1 MRFDRFTKQNMT
13 DCPDF
18 CNERDNRID
27 DESIGKIAIYIEMLS
42 GHHSA
47 ILPNISTLS
56 WNIYL
61 AGNALKERKYL
72 VCTRIIVAP
81 TDELNA
87 PGFVLKNQTHT
98 SLLLLTSI
106 AKTRHSDPNVPNTF
120 PYNPKIFWLKG
131 KEKQKAQYH

>member
-1 MRFDRFTKQNMT
+1 M
-13 DCPDF
+13 
-18 CNERDNRID
+18 
-27 DESIGKIAIYIEMLS
+27 SSGKIAIYIEMLS

-87 PGFVLKNQTHT
+87 PGFVLKYQTHT

-131 KEKQKAQYH
+131 KEKQKAQYY